1 VAVLLNA
8 AAPVSSS
15 SIAEE
20 KTVTTNDPTA
30 AAALRPSPDAV
41 KPAIT
46 ASEFALKLGTALLMV
61 FAGTLALVHLEIYL
75 SAPQKVADFTNI
87 MF

>member
-1 VAVLLNA
+1 VARLLNA
-8 AAPVSSS
+8 VARVSSS
-15 SIAEE
+15 AIVEE

-30 AAALRPSPDAV
+30 AAALRPTSHAV
-41 KPAIT
+41 KPSIT
-46 ASEFALKLGTALLMV
+46 ASEFALKVGTALLMV
-61 FAGTLALVHLEIYL
+61 FAGTLTLAHLEICL

>member
-1 VAVLLNA
+1 M
-8 AAPVSSS
+8 
-15 SIAEE
+15 I
-20 KTVTTNDPTA
+20 NDPSA
-30 AAALRPSPDAV
+30 AAALHPTSHTV

-46 ASEFALKLGTALLMV
+46 ASEFALKVGTALLMV
-61 FAGTLALVHLEIYL
+61 FAGTLALVHLDIYF

>member
-1 VAVLLNA
+1 MA
-8 AAPVSSS
+8 
-15 SIAEE
+15 
-20 KTVTTNDPTA
+20 NDPSA
-30 AAALRPSPDAV
+30 AVALRPISHAV

-61 FAGTLALVHLEIYL
+61 FAGTLALVYLEIYL
-75 SAPQKVADFTNI
+75 SAPQNVADFTSI